1 MTRMPNQDELTLIQ
15 EKEARMKELERDLEQ
30 AKEEYH
36 RAIRQMH
43 VAGKSMR
50 EIAKLLN
57 LSHQRVHQIIES
69 ENKGWRAWL
78 KPIKPDI
85 VCSFCGLAAV
95 RVNKLVQGPN
105 IFACDFCITS
115 CSIVLETDC
124 PGHSI
129 LSGGNEFKK
138 IDASSKLR
146 CSFCGKLPSY
156 KRHVIAGNNHQVC
169 NKCVELSLQ
178 YMQLGKPDRQK
189 VAEQEP
195 LTSEPSKK
203 TTVVILHLRIERNSK
218 WVRGIKRSIEDIEF
232 FVLPSYLP
240 KRLSDR
246 EYELQV
252 SYKDDKDLDDR
263 MNELLEECHRMADS
277 RNCFSESDIHEKGG
291 ERYWD

>member
-1 MTRMPNQDELTLIQ
+1 MPNKNELTLIQ

-36 RAIRQMH
+36 SAIRQMH

-85 VCSFCGLAAV
+85 ACSFCGLAAV
-95 RVNKLVQGPN
+95 RVKKLVQGPN

-115 CSIVLETDC
+115 CSMVLEANC
-124 PGHSI
+124 PSYSI
-129 LSGGNEFKK
+129 LSGGNDFKK
-138 IDASSKLR
+138 IDLTSKLR
-146 CSFCGKLPSY
+146 CSFCGKLPSQ
-156 KRHVIAGNNHQVC
+156 KRQVIAGKNHQVC
-169 NKCVELSLQ
+169 DKCVDLALQ
-178 YMQLGKPDRQK
+178 YMQIDKAGKNE
-189 VAEQEP
+189 VAKKEP
-195 LTSEPSKK
+195 PAPEPSKRIA
-203 TTVVILHLRIERNSK
+203 VVILRLRIERNSK

-252 SYKDDKDLDDR
+252 SYEDDKDLDDR
-263 MNELLEECHRMADS
+263 MYELLGECHRMADS
-277 RNCFSESDIHEKGG
+277 RNCFSESDIHEKGT